1 MPLMKLSAGPLL
13 HCLLRA
19 MSQPTA
25 HGKQVSL
32 GTALSEFWPDF
43 SQRGKAASIGD
54 VLQHQA
60 GLAKPFPSDMSI
72 KAFCNET
79 RMEEAIAAA
88 PICHEDE
95 GLCPVWGDV
104 LAAVLKR
111 IVGRKSAQDAL
122 SQTLGPMAG
131 EFSYRAP
138 SNCHTALA
146 GRRPQERVTMQS
158 IYEWLEEK
166 VESFDSMAHNTA
178 NSRRRWLS
186 ETELAVEKP
195 WMTDPMIVNREAM
208 LIGHSC
214 IAGFGLRATAKA
226 LCRMFTSDLVPAE
239 MLAKSLEP
247 GRDVKFATV
256 QQWWD
261 SLGAPQR
268 ALGGWQLFPFK
279 TKTTE
284 VQGYGFS
291 DGTTGSI
298 VLRLPEVTLA
308 ILLSSCS
315 PRTRHIGR
323 SLLDTICSELG
334 FEVGWVSEPPAN
346 LTKRP
351 GETAK
356 SMPKEFKND
365 GKQTDGARRAD
376 DLQQELV
383 KVEAKVAKLSE
394 VLDLLLPGASEAICG
409 VPPRTT
415 PTPQRTMAGFWL
427 SDETEGLESLLEAL
441 QVPAMM
447 RSMASAARRT
457 LKIDIEGNEVQISS
471 TTSMLGRQL
480 EETLTRFQVGSSFT
494 GEQAMG
500 GAFTAVASWIEDKE
514 PHQPA
519 CLHLVKQFASEGI
532 QLDELFQLQADAR
545 LALTTTLS
553 SSQHQF
559 EDRKVELHRQEEL
572 EMFCAELGEDLI
584 LKKQL
589 ALPGSIKALPGGSRI
604 TGLGPPG
611 AEGPVQEVPSFT
623 DLRKVQLP
631 TTVFLCVEAIRST
644 TYFCQ
649 EGGSEGI
656 GEKSM
661 PSELLESLPPEI
673 RTALAERQEAYQAY
687 QTPSPSS
694 AASPLTVL
702 KAPSSGPKPTPSK
715 SSGLKTFFFTS
726 CGALSWAA
734 CSAMGQAAQLTT
746 RGSVYLCRAGASNLC
761 ALPSLQ
767 RPRGEEYKVFVD
779 RTMGQRLG
787 LRVDKEDGE
796 IFVLE
801 VQDGLVQEWND
812 SNPDSQVRVGDI
824 LLEVNGQSGDTRTM
838 MDLCKA
844 CQPLEMKLRREAF
857 SAEAPEVKVGKAQL
871 EEVQEQEEVDGQVE
885 TRTDCGGVPPSV
897 EIQEAVSSQGLAK
910 LELPKPVQ
918 LDSSAGSRGLRDK
931 RQGTDAPSSS
941 SRLPK
946 TEPKVCGALE
956 DPTVGATFLDPRN
969 RQQQLGI
976 IAFSR
981 LDPDASAMSRL
992 CRAQVLSN
1000 AFDLGRGGMAL
1011 VAPCSRSSS
1020 KFRNAEAAY
1029 QATSNWPLSVQRFG
1043 SYRDQTR
1050 GGFANSWRAMLA
1062 ALEAKFA
1069 PNTAVAAALVKSGD
1083 AFLLDTSEALEL
1095 DTEEMPPDWIG
1106 LLLMIVRDKLTKNP
1120 SWSLYI
1126 QGFCDLQSGKPV
1138 DSMKA
1143 APWKAWQEAVQDAIA
1158 AIQKNSSA
1166 QLASLDPFKHAFE
1179 IFSDEFGSLST
1190 DAAAGILS
1198 FLSYEMSTEV
1208 VEKLVVAVDVDCSG
1222 TLSFPEYLFL
1232 MRKVRER
1239 ETQRLEEE
1247 IQRLIRCGVNDKE
1260 DLLTSLLRV
1269 LGYVPDQEASKL
1281 LDMASHGIHSNFGD
1295 LQAVRDAAADAN
1307 VNLGG
1312 VTAPRRNSGQ
1322 MMATPTT
1329 KRVSM
1334 EQQELASLRV
1344 VTMGSQATVT
1354 QKVVTLS
1361 EAYRFL
1367 EVYRLREGFT
1377 KAEFAELQ
1385 EWFDKYR
1392 EEEPETDAGAP
1403 LISCFDASRAI
1414 SRMGYSFTHEE
1425 HQLMFTEVDIDSS
1438 GTVNFSRF
1446 LKLVRKYRHKDLD
1459 QIRASLLKMGIV
1471 GTGASCNDGRQV
1483 LKSSMQF
1490 LGMNDPT
1497 ESMNIPR
1504 SRTERTPAQKMKD
1517 AEDAKYGALRTA
1529 VAKRN
1534 QLRVIAQHHHGF
1546 DAAEVNLLRKRFLEF
1561 DSDGSGSIQSTELR
1575 ALIKE
1580 IWPQMCSDPKYRP
1593 ELIRILREVDTSDD
1607 GKVSFDEFLG
1617 LSRPFGDA
1625 VVSVVFPFQV
1635 SFIDNCLFQFYIGS
1649 GAILMPEETAAATSS
1664 TGGGQSGTSH
1674 LPWHLVP
1681 SFKPGETDVNEY
1693 TRRLEFLANVWP
1705 TEHLSQLAPRACL
1718 LCEGTA
1724 FQKVV
1729 RLDPMK
1735 LKVQSLDGIKL
1746 VVQTLGGVWGQSKT
1760 EHKYER
1766 FERAI
1771 FGTIQKSDETHTSY
1785 IARHEVQYEDL
1796 LGLGATLEEMRA
1808 YILLRNSGLNP
1819 EDKKRVIIDAQGN
1832 LQYQKVI
1839 EAIQLL
1845 GSRFFNE
1852 VQSGNQKSAGRVKTY
1867 DINYIDEPGESEVFE
1882 PGETAFYSAEAWED
1896 YALETLAQEG
1906 DEDCLVMQQFE
1917 DALIESLQ
1925 GDSEVASCLN
1935 TYVEARQRLLE
1946 KTKSRGFWNGRMSKG
1961 HKGKGKPKGSFGQ
1974 RFRQPLAQRIMNS
1987 SCRICG
1993 QRGHWKAECPQNP
2006 MRDQSKPSG
2015 SVSGNRPAAFAGMTI
2030 AEPEVFEND
2039 EDHEPPDHAVAFTV
2053 QASSVSHPQ

>member
-1 MPLMKLSAGPLL
+1 VKKLEHELASQPDLDKEIVEKRWNQLHRKNAKLVHQHILKYRGFLTKFGQAASTKAGSLPAPWVEELRDLQDELPISNYQEVVRTIRTGLGRPLEELFRDFGQRPIASASVGQAHVAYLRSSGQKVCVKVQHHGVGSLMKTDLVTIEFIAGQMMKLHKGAPDFRDLIREWRRAAKEEVDFQLEAKNALQASKALRRNSVDVVCPEPLQDLCSQRVLTMVFIEGWKITDLDRMPYGADREGLARNLVHAFALLVFEEGLIHGDPHPGNVFVQQVPGGKNAKEVRPVLLDWGIVKRLTVEERLAAAKWIISVLSQDRQLHISSLLDLGFEFDADPDLPEFATFIEGSMSQCAFLFRDSIPSSSQINFLQQMQEHQEKAENQEKEGKDGKDQSKLIGKVPGVVLFFLRGLEMLQNICGMLEVTVPFASIMLENCMPLLGARGSWNPATALPGPPGQTVLEQKVRAKLNDFDSKGLVLGAQVAVWDRRLGSRGEFLCSATCGRIGVCHGLPISDQTAMPLMKLSAGPLL

-88 PICHEDE
+88 PICHEDD

-334 FEVGWVSEPPAN
+334 FEVGWVSEPPAK
-346 LTKRP
+346 LPKRP

-409 VPPRTT
+409 VPPRPT

-589 ALPGSIKALPGGSRI
+589 ALPGTIKALPGGSRI

-611 AEGPVQEVPSFT
+611 AEGPVQEAPSFT

-787 LRVDKEDGE
+787 LRVDKEDGD

-844 CQPLEMKLRREAF
+844 CQPLEMKLRREAL

-871 EEVQEQEEVDGQVE
+871 EEVQEQEEADGQVE
-885 TRTDCGGVPPSV
+885 TRTTCGGVPPSV

-918 LDSSAGSRGLRDK
+918 LDSNAGSTGLRHK

-941 SRLPK
+941 SRFPK

-1029 QATSNWPLSVQRFG
+1029 QATSNWPLSGLFQELGAVAAIRKVQRFG

-1166 QLASLDPFKHAFE
+1166 QLASLDP
-1179 IFSDEFGSLST
+1179 
-1190 DAAAGILS
+1190 
-1198 FLSYEMSTEV
+1198 V
-1208 VEKLVVAVDVDCSG
+1208 
-1222 TLSFPEYLFL
+1222 
-1232 MRKVRER
+1232 
-1239 ETQRLEEE
+1239 
-1247 IQRLIRCGVNDKE
+1247 
-1260 DLLTSLLRV
+1260 
-1269 LGYVPDQEASKL
+1269 
-1281 LDMASHGIHSNFGD
+1281 
-1295 LQAVRDAAADAN
+1295 
-1307 VNLGG
+1307 
-1312 VTAPRRNSGQ
+1312 
-1322 MMATPTT
+1322 
-1329 KRVSM
+1329 
-1334 EQQELASLRV
+1334 
-1344 VTMGSQATVT
+1344 
-1354 QKVVTLS
+1354 
-1361 EAYRFL
+1361 
-1367 EVYRLREGFT
+1367 
-1377 KAEFAELQ
+1377 
-1385 EWFDKYR
+1385 
-1392 EEEPETDAGAP
+1392 
-1403 LISCFDASRAI
+1403 
-1414 SRMGYSFTHEE
+1414 
-1425 HQLMFTEVDIDSS
+1425 
-1438 GTVNFSRF
+1438 
-1446 LKLVRKYRHKDLD
+1446 
-1459 QIRASLLKMGIV
+1459 
-1471 GTGASCNDGRQV
+1471 
-1483 LKSSMQF
+1483 
-1490 LGMNDPT
+1490 
-1497 ESMNIPR
+1497 
-1504 SRTERTPAQKMKD
+1504 
-1517 AEDAKYGALRTA
+1517 
-1529 VAKRN
+1529 
-1534 QLRVIAQHHHGF
+1534 
-1546 DAAEVNLLRKRFLEF
+1546 
-1561 DSDGSGSIQSTELR
+1561 
-1575 ALIKE
+1575 
-1580 IWPQMCSDPKYRP
+1580 
-1593 ELIRILREVDTSDD
+1593 
-1607 GKVSFDEFLG
+1607 
-1617 LSRPFGDA
+1617 
-1625 VVSVVFPFQV
+1625 
-1635 SFIDNCLFQFYIGS
+1635 
-1649 GAILMPEETAAATSS
+1649 
-1664 TGGGQSGTSH
+1664 
-1674 LPWHLVP
+1674 
-1681 SFKPGETDVNEY
+1681 
-1693 TRRLEFLANVWP
+1693 
-1705 TEHLSQLAPRACL
+1705 
-1718 LCEGTA
+1718 
-1724 FQKVV
+1724 
-1729 RLDPMK
+1729 
-1735 LKVQSLDGIKL
+1735 
-1746 VVQTLGGVWGQSKT
+1746 
-1760 EHKYER
+1760 
-1766 FERAI
+1766 
-1771 FGTIQKSDETHTSY
+1771 
-1785 IARHEVQYEDL
+1785 
-1796 LGLGATLEEMRA
+1796 
-1808 YILLRNSGLNP
+1808 
-1819 EDKKRVIIDAQGN
+1819 
-1832 LQYQKVI
+1832 
-1839 EAIQLL
+1839 
-1845 GSRFFNE
+1845 
-1852 VQSGNQKSAGRVKTY
+1852 
-1867 DINYIDEPGESEVFE
+1867 
-1882 PGETAFYSAEAWED
+1882 
-1896 YALETLAQEG
+1896 
-1906 DEDCLVMQQFE
+1906 
-1917 DALIESLQ
+1917 
-1925 GDSEVASCLN
+1925 
-1935 TYVEARQRLLE
+1935 
-1946 KTKSRGFWNGRMSKG
+1946 
-1961 HKGKGKPKGSFGQ
+1961 
-1974 RFRQPLAQRIMNS
+1974 
-1987 SCRICG
+1987 
-1993 QRGHWKAECPQNP
+1993 
-2006 MRDQSKPSG
+2006 
-2015 SVSGNRPAAFAGMTI
+2015 
-2030 AEPEVFEND
+2030 
-2039 EDHEPPDHAVAFTV
+2039 
-2053 QASSVSHPQ
+2053 